1 MRALPFK
8 ASFNPRGPWV
18 REVIARAGDT
28 YSKDHEAMLIE
39 IGAEF
44 TKL

>member
-18 REVIARAGDT
+18 REVIMRYGDT
-28 YSKDHEAMLIE
+28 YSKDHVAMLNE
-39 IGAEF
+39 IGEEF
-44 TKL
+44 AKL